1 LIAKENRNDNRAIA
15 RSLSLAQK
23 KKEAG
28 LTGTSAD
35 GIEGTYE
42 TPGMTKGEVQKL
54 RQAGRYVS
62 QAQDELQN
70 ILSLDVE
77 PMGTQVNTLVGT
89 KYKGKEV
96 TNARKIQR
104 IRGGKT
110 KDFLEIEYLV
120 KTGTEEG
127 NVVRHTDVV
136 NIDLTDPREQRML
149 RDQIIRY
156 QFGSDDVS
164 DKAILMSGDL
174 SDRQS
179 TLPTFEELIT
189 NSQFRP

>member
-1 LIAKENRNDNRAIA
+1 
-15 RSLSLAQK
+15 
-23 KKEAG
+23 
-28 LTGTSAD
+28 
-35 GIEGTYE
+35 
-42 TPGMTKGEVQKL
+42 M
-54 RQAGRYVS
+54 
-62 QAQDELQN
+62 
-70 ILSLDVE
+70 
-77 PMGTQVNTLVGT
+77 
-89 KYKGKEV
+89 
-96 TNARKIQR
+96 
-104 IRGGKT
+104 
-110 KDFLEIEYLV
+110 
-120 KTGTEEG
+120 
-127 NVVRHTDVV
+127 V

>member
-1 LIAKENRNDNRAIA
+1 
-15 RSLSLAQK
+15 
-23 KKEAG
+23 
-28 LTGTSAD
+28 
-35 GIEGTYE
+35 
-42 TPGMTKGEVQKL
+42 M
-54 RQAGRYVS
+54 
-62 QAQDELQN
+62 QN

-77 PMGTQVNTLVGT
+77 PMGTQVNTLIGT

-120 KTGTEEG
+120 KTGTEQGRGGSE
-127 NVVRHTDVV
+127 VVRHTDVV
-136 NIDLTDPREQRML
+136 NIDLTDPRQQRML